1 MNDQADSNKRKILVI
16 DDDPLV
22 LKSVGGVLRRADYAY
37 VLVDDG
43 FKAEAEL
50 KKQSF
55 DLVISDIRM
64 PGRNGIE
71 TVEEIRNLVNQTTK
85 KDLPIIFIT
94 GYATMGQELNA
105 EELGEVILK
114 PFDLDHLLNTIR
126 EYL

>member
-1 MNDQADSNKRKILVI
+1 MDEKKILVI

-22 LKSVGGVLRRADYAY
+22 LKSVGRVLQKANYDY
-37 VLVDDG
+37 VLADDG
-43 FKAEAEL
+43 FKAEEEL
-50 KKQSF
+50 KKQHF

-71 TVEEIRNLVNQTTK
+71 TVKEIRNLVNQTTK